1 MDDFLLTLGALTLG
15 GSAAILLLSL
25 ASRSTRSRYGARWRC
40 WAWLLLCL
48 RLALPFSLLPQ
59 GQREAAAPIQLP
71 TPSDPV
77 IYQSHPGVGNQTA
90 PPSQSGD
97 APGQTGGQ
105 GAAVSS
111 PSAGGPPAVQPEPPR
126 EESFSLSLSQLAGIL
141 WLAGAAVMVLWAGLA
156 HLRFLRYLRRWSS
169 PAADSGAVRIF
180 NQLGDSLGLDRRPR
194 LLVCQGL
201 KVPMLAGL
209 LRPVLLLPQE
219 ELSEDSLRYSLLHE
233 LTHFRRRDIW
243 LKTLALWVN
252 ALHWFNPL
260 AWYMVRL
267 VERDTE
273 LACDEAALN
282 ALSPEEHAAYGQ
294 TILSAVSRLKKE
306 KP

>member
-1 MDDFLLTLGALTLG
+1 MLESALPLTAEVPTLGTLL
-15 GSAAILLLSL
+15 AA
-25 ASRSTRSRYGARWRC
+25 
-40 WAWLLLCL
+40 AWLI
-48 RLALPFSLLPQ
+48 
-59 GQREAAAPIQLP
+59 GAAAVLVYALWKNISFRRSAMRHAVPVEADCPLP
-71 TPSDPV
+71 V
-77 IYQSHPGVGNQTA
+77 YLCENI
-90 PPSQSGD
+90 
-97 APGQTGGQ
+97 
-105 GAAVSS
+105 SS
-111 PSAGGPPAVQPEPPR
+111 PCLCGV
-126 EESFSLSLSQLAGIL
+126 
-141 WLAGAAVMVLWAGLA
+141 
-156 HLRFLRYLRRWSS
+156 
-169 PAADSGAVRIF
+169 
-180 NQLGDSLGLDRRPR
+180 
-194 LLVCQGL
+194 
-201 KVPMLAGL
+201 
-209 LRPVLLLPQE
+209 LRPVVLLNDAALE
-219 ELSEDSLRYSLLHE
+219 NERYFDLALRHE